1 VVKKWW
7 RIGKTC
13 RPPGSFAPPVHH
25 LGAAAASK
33 IKALRFGPGLAWLTG
48 MDNALML
55 GLQTQRVLQR
65 RMDVTANNL
74 ANVAT
79 SGFKADELL
88 FEEVTNTGA
97 SAEEAPSDVVFVRDI
112 GILHRMEQGPIAMTG
127 NPLDVALEG
136 DGFIMVEGP
145 NGPLYTRDGAFTLT
159 GEGRLVTSEGR
170 AVLSSGGAPIVLDP
184 QGDTPSIGRDG
195 AIRVAGVE
203 AGRIGVASF
212 AAPGA
217 LSKVGDN
224 LWDAQNQA
232 PGEFEGVVLQGALE
246 GSNVRPV
253 VELTRLI
260 SISRAYQSAAKI
272 VSQADEL
279 RKSAIQQLGN

>member
-1 VVKKWW
+1 
-7 RIGKTC
+7 
-13 RPPGSFAPPVHH
+13 
-25 LGAAAASK
+25 
-33 IKALRFGPGLAWLTG
+33 
-48 MDNALML
+48 ML

-65 RMDVTANNL
+65 RMDVAANNL

-79 SGFKADELL
+79 SGFKADALVL
-88 FEEVTNTGA
+88 EE
-97 SAEEAPSDVVFVRDI
+97 AEETQAHAEEDPRQIRFVRDI
-112 GILHRMEQGPIAMTG
+112 GIVHQMEQGPVAMTG

-136 DGFIMVEGP
+136 DGFIMVQGP
-145 NGPLYTRDGAFTLT
+145 NGPQFTRDGAFTLT
-159 GEGRLVTSEGR
+159 GEGRLVTSDGR

-203 AGRIGVASF
+203 AGRIGVVSF

-224 LWDAQNQA
+224 LWDAQGQA
-232 PGEFEGVVLQGALE
+232 PGEFEGVVVQGALE

-260 SISRAYQSAAKI
+260 EISRAYQNAAKI
-272 VSQADEL
+272 VSGADDL
-279 RKSAIQQLGN
+279 RQRAIERLGR

>member
-1 VVKKWW
+1 
-7 RIGKTC
+7 
-13 RPPGSFAPPVHH
+13 
-25 LGAAAASK
+25 
-33 IKALRFGPGLAWLTG
+33 

-65 RMDVTANNL
+65 RMDVAANNL

-79 SGFKADELL
+79 TGFKADTLIL
-88 FEEVTNTGA
+88 EEADRTSA
-97 SAEEAPSDVVFVRDI
+97 HAEEDPRQIRFVRDI
-112 GILHRMEQGPIAMTG
+112 GIMHGMAQGPIAMTG
-127 NPLDVALEG
+127 NSLDVAIEG
-136 DGFIMVEGP
+136 EGFFMIEGA
-145 NGPLYTRDGAFTLT
+145 NGETQYTRDGAFSLA
-159 GEGRLVTSEGR
+159 GDGRLVTTDGH
-170 AVLSSGGAPIVLDP
+170 AVLNSGGAPIVLDP

-195 AIRVAGVE
+195 VIRVAGVE

-224 LWDAQNQA
+224 LWDAQGQA

-260 SISRAYQSAAKI
+260 EISRAYQSAAKI
-272 VSQADEL
+272 VSGADDL
-279 RKSAIQQLGN
+279 RQRAIERLGR

>member
-1 VVKKWW
+1 
-7 RIGKTC
+7 
-13 RPPGSFAPPVHH
+13 
-25 LGAAAASK
+25 
-33 IKALRFGPGLAWLTG
+33 
-48 MDNALML
+48 MDNSLLL

-79 SGFKADELL
+79 AGFKADAMVFDEAA
-88 FEEVTNTGA
+88 NTRA
-97 SAEEAPSDVVFVRDI
+97 HADSDPREIRFVRDVT
-112 GILHRMEQGPIAMTG
+112 LMRDMRQGPIAMTG
-127 NPLDVALEG
+127 NPLDVAIEG
-136 DGFIMVEGP
+136 DGFFIVEGP
-145 NGPLYTRDGAFTLT
+145 NGPLFTRDGAFTLT
-159 GEGRLVTSEGR
+159 GDGRLVTGDGR
-170 AVLSSGGAPIVLDP
+170 SVLNSGGAPIVFDP
-184 QGDTPSIGRDG
+184 QGESPVIGRDG

-224 LWDAQNQA
+224 LWDAQGQA
-232 PGEFEGVVLQGALE
+232 QGEFEGVVLQGALE

-260 SISRAYQSAAKI
+260 EISRAYQSAAKI
-272 VSQADEL
+272 VSGADEL
-279 RKSAIQQLGN
+279 RKSAIERLGR

>member
-1 VVKKWW
+1 
-7 RIGKTC
+7 
-13 RPPGSFAPPVHH
+13 
-25 LGAAAASK
+25 
-33 IKALRFGPGLAWLTG
+33 

-65 RMDVTANNL
+65 RMDVAANNL

-79 SGFKADELL
+79 SGFKADALVL
-88 FEEVTNTGA
+88 EEADGTNA
-97 SAEEAPSDVVFVRDI
+97 HAEEDPRQIRFVRDM
-112 GILHRMEQGPIAMTG
+112 GIIHQMDQGPIAMTG

-136 DGFIMVEGP
+136 AGFIMVEGP
-145 NGPLYTRDGAFTLT
+145 NGPQFSRDGAFTLT
-159 GEGRLVTSEGR
+159 GDGRLVTSDGH

-203 AGRIGVASF
+203 AGRIGVVSF

-224 LWDAQNQA
+224 LWDAQGQA

-260 SISRAYQSAAKI
+260 EISRAYQSAAKI
-272 VSQADEL
+272 VSGADDL
-279 RKSAIQQLGN
+279 RQRAIERLGR

>member
-1 VVKKWW
+1 
-7 RIGKTC
+7 
-13 RPPGSFAPPVHH
+13 
-25 LGAAAASK
+25 
-33 IKALRFGPGLAWLTG
+33 

-55 GLQTQRVLQR
+55 GLQTQRVMQR
-65 RMDVTANNL
+65 RMDVAANNL
-74 ANVAT
+74 ANVST

-88 FEEVTNTGA
+88 LEEVQDTGA
-97 SAEEAPSDVVFVRDI
+97 SAEANPNDIIFVRDI
-112 GILHRMEQGPIAMTG
+112 GILHRMDQGAIAMTG

-136 DGFIMVEGP
+136 EGFFMVQGP
-145 NGPLYTRDGAFTLT
+145 NGPLYTRDGAFSIT
-159 GEGRLVTSEGR
+159 GDGRLVTSDGH

-184 QGDTPSIGRDG
+184 QGESPSIGRDG

-203 AGRIGVASF
+203 AGRIGTASF

-224 LWDAQNQA
+224 LWDAQGQA
-232 PGEFEGVVLQGALE
+232 PGAFEGVVLQGALE

-260 SISRAYQSAAKI
+260 EISRAYQSAARI
-272 VSQADEL
+272 VSGADEL
-279 RKSAIQQLGN
+279 RQRAIQQLGR

>member
-1 VVKKWW
+1 
-7 RIGKTC
+7 
-13 RPPGSFAPPVHH
+13 
-25 LGAAAASK
+25 
-33 IKALRFGPGLAWLTG
+33 

-55 GLQTQRVLQR
+55 GLQSQRVLQR
-65 RMDVTANNL
+65 RMDVAANNL

-79 SGFKADELL
+79 SGFKADALL
-88 FEEVTNTGA
+88 L
-97 SAEEAPSDVVFVRDI
+97 EEAQGTNAHTEEDPREIRFTRDI
-112 GILHRMEQGPIAMTG
+112 GVMHNMEQGPIAMTG
-127 NPLDVALEG
+127 NPLDIALEG
-136 DGFIMVEGP
+136 DGFIIVEGP
-145 NGPLYTRDGAFTLT
+145 SGPLYTRDGAFTLT
-159 GEGRLVTSEGR
+159 GEGRLVTSDGR

-184 QGDTPSIGRDG
+184 QGETPSIGRDG

-224 LWDAQNQA
+224 LWDAQGQQ
-232 PGEFEGVVLQGALE
+232 PGEFEGVVIQGALE

-260 SISRAYQSAAKI
+260 EISRAYQSAAKI
-272 VSQADEL
+272 VSGADEL
-279 RKSAIQQLGN
+279 RQRAIERLGR